1 MTDEQEN
8 TSLRKQ
14 KNTQNI
20 DEKSKILKIAFA
32 NHNRHISF
40 GAIKEIINSKP
51 DAKSFETFKDI
62 IDELEFEMVELQSL
76 EKSNAQVLDNAMCF
90 FEEGSYALLNTK
102 EDGSLSLSFKGKRK
116 IDITVSDLLTIPKL
130 RVFSI
135 FPKYEP
141 SKNINNRIKYSTHSQ
156 TLVV

>member
-14 KNTQNI
+14 NNTQNI

-51 DAKSFETFKDI
+51 DAKNFETFKAVDVSSSKI
-62 IDELEFEMVELQSL
+62 GLLEWTVWIFKFAFTAAASVRAESTPP
-76 EKSNAQVLDNAMCF
+76 DN
-90 FEEGSYALLNTK
+90 E
-102 EDGSLSLSFKGKRK
+102 
-116 IDITVSDLLTIPKL
+116 I
-130 RVFSI
+130 
-135 FPKYEP
+135 
-141 SKNINNRIKYSTHSQ
+141 
-156 TLVV
+156 

>member
-76 EKSNAQVLDNAMCF
+76 EKSTEFTYQI
-90 FEEGSYALLNTK
+90 ALLS
-102 EDGSLSLSFKGKRK
+102 DASLRQS
-116 IDITVSDLLTIPKL
+116 
-130 RVFSI
+130 
-135 FPKYEP
+135 
-141 SKNINNRIKYSTHSQ
+141 
-156 TLVV
+156 VV